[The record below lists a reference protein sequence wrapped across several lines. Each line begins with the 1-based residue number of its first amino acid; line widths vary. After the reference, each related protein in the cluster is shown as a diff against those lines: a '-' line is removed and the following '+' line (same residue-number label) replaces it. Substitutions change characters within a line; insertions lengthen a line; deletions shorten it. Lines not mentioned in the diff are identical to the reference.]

1 MKFASSVLFA
11 FAAFGTLSANAD
23 LSLRRRLADSDEAD
37 QKSVFLG
44 FNNGPLLTPPSPA
57 PPTDAPTPDHVPV
70 TVSTV
75 KGTTPFT
82 DQEYVVVQFSGN
94 SLNLTST
101 VVQDAIDDAFVN
113 AYTAINSCVQTGAI
127 CEM

>member
-1 MKFASSVLFA
+1 MKVASSVLFA
-11 FAAFGTLSANAD
+11 FAVGTLSANAD
-23 LSLRRRLADSDEAD
+23 LTLRRRLANSDEPD

-44 FNNGPLLTPPSPA
+44 FNNGPLLTPPSRA
-57 PPTDAPTPDHVPV
+57 PRANAPTPDPVPV
-70 TVSTV
+70 TASTV

-82 DQEYVVVQFSGN
+82 DQEYVVVQFSDN

-113 AYTAINSCVQTGAI
+113 AYTAINTCVQIGAS